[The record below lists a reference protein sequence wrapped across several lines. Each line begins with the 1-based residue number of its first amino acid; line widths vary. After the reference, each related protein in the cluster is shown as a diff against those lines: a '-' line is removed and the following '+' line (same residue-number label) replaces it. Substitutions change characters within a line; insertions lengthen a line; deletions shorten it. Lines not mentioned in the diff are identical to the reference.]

1 MAGLLNGKII
11 VITGAGRGIGAAS
24 AKLFAAEGAKVV
36 LASRTRE
43 QLDAVAETIR
53 KVGGEAIVHRTDVTS
68 DAEVAALFSAAIAG
82 YGRVDGV
89 FACAGIES
97 ESDSVLTLDTA
108 SYDRLADGNLKST
121 WLTLKHASA
130 VLADKGSIVVTS
142 SIASV
147 ITNTRTG
154 IYAATKA
161 AINRLGEV
169 ASRELGPRGIRVN
182 TLAPGATRTE
192 MISSWE
198 ERTPGVTQRLSAAT
212 PLGRLA
218 EPEEVAEAAAWLL
231 SDRASFVSGAF
242 LLVDGGI
249 SA

>member
-1 MAGLLNGKII
+1 MPRLLENKI
-11 VITGAGRGIGAAS
+11 VVVTGAGRGIGAAS
-24 AKLFAAEGAKVV
+24 AKLFAEEGARIV

-43 QLDAVAETIR
+43 QLDGVAQSIREQGGDAV
-53 KVGGEAIVHRTDVTS
+53 VHRTDVTEES
-68 DAEVAALFSAAIAG
+68 EVADLFSATIAA
-82 YGRVDGV
+82 YGRIDAI
-89 FACAGIES
+89 FACAGVES
-97 ESDSVLTLDTA
+97 ENANILSIDLDSFNHLVE
-108 SYDRLADGNLKST
+108 GNLKST
-121 WLTLKHASA
+121 WLTLKYGAPA
-130 VLADKGSIVVTS
+130 LADGGSIVVTS

-161 AINRLGEV
+161 AINRLAEV

-192 MISSWE
+192 MISNWE
-198 ERTPGVTQRLSAAT
+198 ERVPGVTERLSAAT

-218 EPEEVAEAAAWLL
+218 EPREVAEAAAWLL

-249 SA
+249 TA